1 MKKSF
6 NIGAWSGVFKKIAIA
21 TFALAVLFTLNTT
34 AVYAR
39 DVGTAAGEQD
49 RGRIRT
55 ECEERILLPRGIR
68 KSRIELEILRSSNR
82 NRTEREERILLPR
95 GIRE

>member
-6 NIGAWSGVFKKIAIA
+6 NPGAWSGAFKKIAIA
-21 TFALAVLFTLNTT
+21 TFAFAVLFTLNTT

-39 DVGTAAGEQD
+39 DVGTAPGEQGQ
-49 RGRIRT
+49 GR
-55 ECEERILLPRGIR
+55 
-68 KSRIELEILRSSNR
+68 RS
-82 NRTEREERILLPR
+82 TEREARILLPR